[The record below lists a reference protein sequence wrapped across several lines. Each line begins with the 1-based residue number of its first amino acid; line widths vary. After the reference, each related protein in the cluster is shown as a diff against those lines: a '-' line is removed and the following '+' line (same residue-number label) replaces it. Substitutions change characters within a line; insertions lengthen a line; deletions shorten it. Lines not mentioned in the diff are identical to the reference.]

1 MFDNVEPTSRIAREE
16 IFGPVLSVMPFADED
31 EALRIAND
39 ATYGLGSG
47 IFTSRIDRALRF
59 ATRIEAGNVW
69 INAYNL
75 LHPAVPFGGYKDS
88 GFGREGGFSGMS
100 HFIREKSVWFATG

>member
-1 MFDNVEPTSRIAREE
+1 M
-16 IFGPVLSVMPFADED
+16 
-31 EALRIAND
+31 
-39 ATYGLGSG
+39 
-47 IFTSRIDRALRF
+47 
-59 ATRIEAGNVW
+59 GNVW

-100 HFIREKSVWFATG
+100 HFTREKSVWFATG